1 MRWVYGRLANRAVM
15 VTSENVTQLLAQWVS
30 DSSAAR
36 KELGFEPKVLCEEAA
51 QTTPPW
57 YVANHRL

>member
-1 MRWVYGRLANRAVM
+1 M

-30 DSSAAR
+30 DSLAAR
-36 KELGFEPKVLCEEAA
+36 KELGFGPKVLCEEGA